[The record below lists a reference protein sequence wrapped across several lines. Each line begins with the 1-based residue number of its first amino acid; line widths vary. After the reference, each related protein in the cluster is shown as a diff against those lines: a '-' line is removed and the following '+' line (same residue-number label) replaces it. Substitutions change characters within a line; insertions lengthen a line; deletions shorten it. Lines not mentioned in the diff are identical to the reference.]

1 MATRRGRVI
10 WTQAARRQLDEA
22 IAFIAED
29 APRAAERLLEASL
42 DAAASL
48 DTLSERGRTVPELDL
63 PAIREILVGRYRLIY
78 EVAANEVSI
87 LAFVHGARDLRR
99 VRPRIDPT

>member
-1 MATRRGRVI
+1 MATRRRRVS

-29 APRAAERLLEASL
+29 APAAAERLLDASL

-48 DTLSERGRTVPELDL
+48 DTLSERGRIVPELDF
-63 PAIREILVGRYRLIY
+63 PGVREILVGRYRLIY
-78 EVAANEVSI
+78 EVAASEVVI

-99 VRPRIDPT
+99 VRPRVEPI